1 MGEIRF
7 PWQEPVLA
15 ALIELNT
22 ENLDAKV
29 GAAQVVERLR
39 LSHSNMADH
48 RLIYPHPAA
57 QLFCYMDAPFV
68 LTTVH
73 LF

>member
-22 ENLDAKV
+22 EKLDAKV
-29 GAAQVVERLR
+29 GAALNAIEVRR
-39 LSHSNMADH
+39 
-48 RLIYPHPAA
+48 A
-57 QLFCYMDAPFV
+57 QLSENADSHDERVALQDALNSLNGV
-68 LTTVH
+68 QRTARGL
-73 LF
+73 

>member
-22 ENLDAKV
+22 EKLDAKV
-29 GAAQVVERLR
+29 GAALNAIEVRRAELNGGFDRNDERVALQDAFNSLNVVKKV
-39 LSHSNMADH
+39 
-48 RLIYPHPAA
+48 AA
-57 QLFCYMDAPFV
+57 K
-68 LTTVH
+68 TV
-73 LF
+73 

>member
-22 ENLDAKV
+22 EQLDAKV
-29 GAAQVVERLR
+29 GAALNAIKVRRAELNGSLDGHDEFVALQDAFNSLNVVKRVAGKTL
-39 LSHSNMADH
+39 
-48 RLIYPHPAA
+48 
-57 QLFCYMDAPFV
+57 
-68 LTTVH
+68 
-73 LF
+73 

>member
-22 ENLDAKV
+22 EQLDAKV
-29 GAAQVVERLR
+29 GAALNAIEVRRAELNGHDEFVALQDAFNSLNVVKRV
-39 LSHSNMADH
+39 AGK
-48 RLIYPHPAA
+48 
-57 QLFCYMDAPFV
+57 
-68 LTTVH
+68 TV
-73 LF
+73 

>member
-22 ENLDAKV
+22 EKLDAKV
-29 GAAQVVERLR
+29 GAALNAIEVRRAERNGSLDGHDEFVALQDAFNSLNVVKRVAGK
-39 LSHSNMADH
+39 M
-48 RLIYPHPAA
+48 
-57 QLFCYMDAPFV
+57 V
-68 LTTVH
+68 
-73 LF
+73 

>member
-22 ENLDAKV
+22 EKLDAKV
-29 GAAQVVERLR
+29 GAALNAIEVRRAELNGSLDGHDEFVALQAAFNSLTVVKRV
-39 LSHSNMADH
+39 AGK
-48 RLIYPHPAA
+48 
-57 QLFCYMDAPFV
+57 
-68 LTTVH
+68 TV
-73 LF
+73 